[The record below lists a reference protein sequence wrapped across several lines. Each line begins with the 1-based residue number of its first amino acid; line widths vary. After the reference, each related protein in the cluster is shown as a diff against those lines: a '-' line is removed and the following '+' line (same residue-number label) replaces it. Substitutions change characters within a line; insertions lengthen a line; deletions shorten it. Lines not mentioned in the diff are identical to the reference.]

1 MTLTDTPTD
10 LRPTSLLDLA
20 ERYEV
25 NPTARARDTGLWQ
38 ALARRFSP
46 DTRLIVAGDAC
57 YTWVGNRYAM
67 RRFTH
72 TVDREGRILR
82 VLLDVYTPR
91 HVAALARRITS
102 LFVTVS
108 KRGPVPGPN
117 AVDLAQMAPTVATI
131 HGLVPDGHGRQVVGY
146 QLERSES
153 YPDGL
158 VWAHT
163 LEGSRVPFQ
172 AAVLAGVTCTD
183 RRLSVRLHGT
193 GKAARVLDSDG
204 VLFGVVMPVRHPAAE
219 WID

>member
-1 MTLTDTPTD
+1 MTVTDTPTD

-25 NPTARARDTGLWQ
+25 NPTARARDTGMWQ

-57 YTWVGNRYAM
+57 YTWAGNRYAM

-72 TVDREGRILR
+72 TVDREGRVLR
-82 VLLDVYTPR
+82 ELLDVYTPR
-91 HVAALARRITS
+91 HVATPSRRITS
-102 LFVTVS
+102 LYVTVS

-117 AVDLAQMAPTVATI
+117 AVDLAGIAPTVATI
-131 HGLVPDGHGRQVVGY
+131 RDLVPDGHGRQVCGY

-172 AAVLAGVTCTD
+172 AAVLAGITCTD
-183 RRLSVRLHGT
+183 RRLSVRLHGK
-193 GKAARVLDSDG
+193 GRAATVLDPDG
-204 VLFGVVMPVRHPAAE
+204 VLFGVVMPIRHPAAE

>member
-20 ERYEV
+20 DRYDV

-46 DTRLIVAGDAC
+46 DTRLIVARDRGE
-57 YTWVGNRYAM
+57 TWAGNRYAM

-72 TVDREGRILR
+72 PYDREAR
-82 VLLDVYTPR
+82 VIGELLDLYGPR
-91 HVAALARRITS
+91 HLAAPNGPINS

-117 AVDLAQMAPTVATI
+117 AVDLAGIAPTVATI
-131 HGLVPDGHGRQVVGY
+131 RDLVPEGHGRQVCGY
-146 QLERSES
+146 TFERSES

-158 VWAHT
+158 VWTHT
-163 LEGSRVPFQ
+163 IEGSRVPFQ

-193 GKAARVLDSDG
+193 GRAATVLDPDET
-204 VLFGVVMPVRHPAAE
+204 LFGVVMPIRHPDAE
-219 WID
+219 WVN